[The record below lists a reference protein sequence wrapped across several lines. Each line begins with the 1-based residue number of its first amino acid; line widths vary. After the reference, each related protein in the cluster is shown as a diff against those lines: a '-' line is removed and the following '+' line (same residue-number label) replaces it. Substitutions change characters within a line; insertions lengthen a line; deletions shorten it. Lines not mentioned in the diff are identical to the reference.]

1 MIGHFPK
8 GEVVTKRNAA
18 RGERDLAW
26 KINRLFETMHPEGRE
41 YTHGEVVEGIRSSG
55 GPQLSPAYLWQL
67 RHGVRA
73 NPTKEHLEA
82 IALFFG
88 ISPAYFYDDP
98 AARDLIDRLALADA
112 LQNDQIARLATRA
125 NGLSDET
132 LAAVERIIEQ
142 ARQIEGLGDNDGA
155 AVVEKKAAPRPD
167 PARDA

>member
-1 MIGHFPK
+1 M
-8 GEVVTKRNAA
+8 TKRIAQS
-18 RGERDLAW
+18 GELTLAW
-26 KINRLFETMHPEGRE
+26 KINRLFETMHPEDRE
-41 YTHGEVVEGIRSSG
+41 YTHGEVVEGIRRLG

-112 LQNDQIARLATRA
+112 LGNDRVARLAMRA

-132 LAAVERIIEQ
+132 LAAVGRIIEQ
-142 ARQIEGLGDNDGA
+142 ARQIEGLGDKDGA
-155 AVVEKKAAPRPD
+155 PAVDEGTTSEVN
-167 PARDA
+167 PARDD